1 MLINNNIHLACIGSL
16 LGVIFVF
23 AQSPDPEME
32 FQRKY
37 EAMQAECNRIALT
50 VPCAVGI
57 GEVDK
62 LRVATD
68 QAERDAIKKLALSV
82 KAFVSYQAS
91 DSSYIDGR
99 VSKELSSVVSKIEA
113 NISLSNTQTIKE
125 EHVKLA
131 DSEGHYYRV
140 IILKA
145 LGQNKSLYEEAE
157 KKINMEKNEETEKK
171 IDMEKTTLKVPSKAD
186 LKQIA
191 AKTATLLLGIAKK
204 AVGLP

>member
-1 MLINNNIHLACIGSL
+1 MFINKIHLACIGSL
-16 LGVIFVF
+16 LGVVF

-37 EAMQAECNRIALT
+37 KAMQEECNRIALT
-50 VPCAVGI
+50 VPCAVGFA
-57 GEVDK
+57 EVDK
-62 LRVATD
+62 LNTATSK
-68 QAERDAIKKLALSV
+68 AERDAIAKLALSV

-99 VSKELSSVVSKIEA
+99 VSKELSSVVSKIKVEE
-113 NISLSNTQTIKE
+113 SLSNIQTIKQE
-125 EHVKLA
+125 SVRLTDEK
-131 DSEGHYYRV
+131 GNYYYQAIV
-140 IILKA
+140 LKA
-145 LGQNKSLYEEAE
+145 LGQDKSLYEEA
-157 KKINMEKNEETEKK
+157 EKK

-191 AKTATLLLGIAKK
+191 AKTATLLLNIAKK